1 MTAVPQRLVRT
12 DTRLDLAIDIKYGHL
27 SITLRANGPALFPF
41 VDDIERR
48 RPLKRTESFG
58 KGGNALIPAI
68 SMHESLLAPKVPSR
82 SCRDRIGPANI
93 PVFSPAHEVTDNV
106 GPDFDTVGIA
116 RPDADGFGVGSY
128 LDEAQVPTKQ
138 ESVPTPPSLTEI
150 IPRIEMLV
158 EGGRHLELWD
168 AKPELSARVNGCVSL
183 SRKTMRTI
191 VDGRGVEIV
200 LRGIAITAS
209 TAENPR
215 RCENNHFDT
224 AHPEWHV
231 GGLSGGQQVPGRA
244 VWFGPG
250 ATGSALGAG
259 RARADE
265 FSVPFHIDIPM
276 GLVQARRDR
285 IIVVAASAIFGSTHR
300 PDVVR
305 RVETEVLQLTL
316 SNLQSNEVKIPLW
329 R

>member
-1 MTAVPQRLVRT
+1 MRWG
-12 DTRLDLAIDIKYGHL
+12 I
-27 SITLRANGPALFPF
+27 
-41 VDDIERR
+41 IE
-48 RPLKRTESFG
+48 S
-58 KGGNALIPAI
+58 N
-68 SMHESLLAPKVPSR
+68 
-82 SCRDRIGPANI
+82 NI
-93 PVFSPAHEVTDNV
+93 PVFTSVHEDDDNV
-106 GPDFDTVGIA
+106 GLDFDTVGIA
-116 RPDADGFGVGSY
+116 RPDADNFGVGSY
-128 LDEAQVPTKQ
+128 LDEARVPAKQ
-138 ESVPTPPSLTEI
+138 ESVPTPPTLTEI
-150 IPRIEMLV
+150 IPRIEMLI

-168 AKPELSARVNGCVSL
+168 AKPELFARVNGCVNL

-250 ATGSALGAG
+250 TTGSAG

-305 RVETEVLQLTL
+305 RVETEVLRLTL
-316 SNLQSNEVKIPLW
+316 SNLQSDDVKIPMW

>member
-1 MTAVPQRLVRT
+1 MVIWA
-12 DTRLDLAIDIKYGHL
+12 
-27 SITLRANGPALFPF
+27 S
-41 VDDIERR
+41 
-48 RPLKRTESFG
+48 
-58 KGGNALIPAI
+58 
-68 SMHESLLAPKVPSR
+68 
-82 SCRDRIGPANI
+82 
-93 PVFSPAHEVTDNV
+93 
-106 GPDFDTVGIA
+106 DTVGIA
-116 RPDADGFGVGSY
+116 RPDADGYGVGSY
-128 LDEAQVPTKQ
+128 LDEARVPTKQ
-138 ESVPTPPSLTEI
+138 ESVPTPPALTEI

-168 AKPELSARVNGCVSL
+168 AKPD
-183 SRKTMRTI
+183 RKTMRTI
-191 VDGRGVEIV
+191 VDGRAVEIV

-285 IIVVAASAIFGSTHR
+285 IIAVGASAIFGSTHR
-300 PDVVR
+300 PDV
-305 RVETEVLQLTL
+305 
-316 SNLQSNEVKIPLW
+316 SGEVKIPLW

>member
-1 MTAVPQRLVRT
+1 MV
-12 DTRLDLAIDIKYGHL
+12 IWSSY
-27 SITLRANGPALFPF
+27 
-41 VDDIERR
+41 
-48 RPLKRTESFG
+48 
-58 KGGNALIPAI
+58 
-68 SMHESLLAPKVPSR
+68 
-82 SCRDRIGPANI
+82 
-93 PVFSPAHEVTDNV
+93 
-106 GPDFDTVGIA
+106 TVGIA

-128 LDEAQVPTKQ
+128 LDEARVPTKQ
-138 ESVPTPPSLTEI
+138 ESLPTPPALTEI
-150 IPRIEMLV
+150 IPRIEMLI

-168 AKPELSARVNGCVSL
+168 AKPDLSARVNGCVNL
-183 SRKTMRTI
+183 NRKTMRTI

-209 TAENPR
+209 TAENPH

-224 AHPEWHV
+224 ARPEWHV

-250 ATGSALGAG
+250 ATGSALGPG

-285 IIVVAASAIFGSTHR
+285 VIVVGAVAIFGSTHR

-305 RVETEVLQLTL
+305 RVETGALRLTL
-316 SNLQSNEVKIPLW
+316 SNLQSNDVMIPMW

>member
-1 MTAVPQRLVRT
+1 MVIWT
-12 DTRLDLAIDIKYGHL
+12 
-27 SITLRANGPALFPF
+27 S
-41 VDDIERR
+41 
-48 RPLKRTESFG
+48 
-58 KGGNALIPAI
+58 
-68 SMHESLLAPKVPSR
+68 
-82 SCRDRIGPANI
+82 
-93 PVFSPAHEVTDNV
+93 
-106 GPDFDTVGIA
+106 DTVGIA
-116 RPDADGFGVGSY
+116 RPDADGYGVDSY
-128 LDEAQVPTKQ
+128 LDEARVPTKQ
-138 ESVPTPPSLTEI
+138 DSAPTPPALTEI
-150 IPRIEMLV
+150 IPRIEMLI

-168 AKPELSARVNGCVSL
+168 AKPDLSARVNGCVNL

-250 ATGSALGAG
+250 AVGSALGAG
-259 RARADE
+259 RSRSDE
-265 FSVPFHIDIPM
+265 FSIPFHIDIPM

-305 RVETEVLQLTL
+305 RVETEVLRLTL
-316 SNLQSNEVKIPLW
+316 SNLQSDDVKIPMW

>member
-1 MTAVPQRLVRT
+1 MRAPQSLART
-12 DTRLDLAIDIKYGHL
+12 DTRLELALDLKFSPLPTAPP
-27 SITLRANGPALFPF
+27 TGPAPANNL
-41 VDDIERR
+41 EQRK
-48 RPLKRTESFG
+48 PLKRTESYG
-58 KGGNALIPAI
+58 KGNSKSNALVPTK
-68 SMHESLLAPKVPSR
+68 SMQGSALESNLQARSR
-82 SCRDRIGPANI
+82 RDTIKPANI
-93 PVFSPAHEVTDNV
+93 PVFNALHEVGDNV
-106 GPDFDTVGIA
+106 GLDFDTVGIA
-116 RPDADGFGVGSY
+116 RPDTDGFGVGSY
-128 LDEAQVPTKQ
+128 LDEARVPTKQ
-138 ESVPTPPSLTEI
+138 ESMPTPPALTEI
-150 IPRIEMLV
+150 IPRIEMLL

-168 AKPELSARVNGCVSL
+168 AKPELCARVNGSVNL

-224 AHPEWHV
+224 THPEWHV

-250 ATGSALGAG
+250 ATGSALGPA
-259 RARADE
+259 RARTDE

-285 IIVVAASAIFGSTHR
+285 VIVVAASAIFGSTHR

-305 RVETEVLQLTL
+305 RVETEVLRLTL
-316 SNLQSNEVKIPLW
+316 SNLQSEEVKIPMW

>member
-1 MTAVPQRLVRT
+1 MRAPLVRT
-12 DTRLDLAIDIKYGHL
+12 DTRLELALDLKYSPVPAAPH
-27 SITLRANGPALFPF
+27 THGPAIIDNL
-41 VDDIERR
+41 EQR

-58 KGGNALIPAI
+58 KGNPQSNALTPTV
-68 SMHESLLAPKVPSR
+68 SMQGYTLAAR
-82 SCRDRIGPANI
+82 SCRDTVKSANI
-93 PVFSPAHEVTDNV
+93 PVFSSIHEVDDNV
-106 GPDFDTVGIA
+106 GLDFDTVGIA
-116 RPDADGFGVGSY
+116 RPDVDGFGVGSY
-128 LDEAQVPTKQ
+128 LDEARVPTKQ
-138 ESVPTPPSLTEI
+138 ESMPTLPALTEI
-150 IPRIEMLV
+150 IPRIEMLI

-168 AKPELSARVNGCVSL
+168 AKPELCTRVNGCINL

-224 AHPEWHV
+224 THPEWHV
-231 GGLSGGQQVPGRA
+231 GGLSGGQQAPGRA
-244 VWFGPG
+244 VCFGPG
-250 ATGSALGAG
+250 ATGSALGAA
-259 RARADE
+259 RARSDE
-265 FSVPFHIDIPM
+265 FSVPFHIDIPT

-285 IIVVAASAIFGSTHR
+285 IIVIAANAIFGSTHR

-305 RVETEVLQLTL
+305 RVETEVLRLTL
-316 SNLQSNEVKIPLW
+316 SNLQSDDVKIPMW

>member
-1 MTAVPQRLVRT
+1 MNR
-12 DTRLDLAIDIKYGHL
+12 
-27 SITLRANGPALFPF
+27 
-41 VDDIERR
+41 
-48 RPLKRTESFG
+48 
-58 KGGNALIPAI
+58 
-68 SMHESLLAPKVPSR
+68 
-82 SCRDRIGPANI
+82 
-93 PVFSPAHEVTDNV
+93 
-106 GPDFDTVGIA
+106 
-116 RPDADGFGVGSY
+116 
-128 LDEAQVPTKQ
+128 
-138 ESVPTPPSLTEI
+138 
-150 IPRIEMLV
+150 
-158 EGGRHLELWD
+158 
-168 AKPELSARVNGCVSL
+168 LSARVNGCVTL

-191 VDGRGVEIV
+191 VDGRAVEIV

-285 IIVVAASAIFGSTHR
+285 IIAVGASAIFGSTHR

-316 SNLQSNEVKIPLW
+316 SNLQSGEVKIPLW

>member
-1 MTAVPQRLVRT
+1 MVIWT
-12 DTRLDLAIDIKYGHL
+12 
-27 SITLRANGPALFPF
+27 S
-41 VDDIERR
+41 
-48 RPLKRTESFG
+48 
-58 KGGNALIPAI
+58 
-68 SMHESLLAPKVPSR
+68 
-82 SCRDRIGPANI
+82 
-93 PVFSPAHEVTDNV
+93 
-106 GPDFDTVGIA
+106 DTVGIA

-138 ESVPTPPSLTEI
+138 ESMPTPPSLTEI

-168 AKPELSARVNGCVSL
+168 AKPECVKTSLLNTCEQNVDHIIITFPRCFSWDDEQVVCARQWLRESQPQNNADYC
-183 SRKTMRTI
+183 
-191 VDGRGVEIV
+191 GRARVEIV

-224 AHPEWHV
+224 VHPEWHV

-244 VWFGPG
+244 VWFGQG

-285 IIVVAASAIFGSTHR
+285 IIVVAASGIFGSTHR